1 MNPVR
6 IHSTVTHRTL
16 KGWGWGCQDCHAK
29 ADGYDDKDQALR
41 VASIHEDP
49 SREHQGSA
57 AAATKNRTKPM
68 KKTLTTLALGAALL
82 TGLVGCGTGKANEA
96 VANAPRP
103 TVTVTAPAKPAPT
116 VTTTVNVPTVPQ
128 ACLDALTSAEQG
140 FDLAAQGFTAASNFD
155 VATMNAVTEKLGKLA
170 PTWNANKA
178 ACRAAGGN

>member
-1 MNPVR
+1 MSATR
-6 IHSTVTHRTL
+6 IHSTITRPTVN
-16 KGWGWGCQDCHAK
+16 GWGWLCETCPAT
-29 ADGYDDKDQALR
+29 ADGYDDKDHAAR
-41 VASIHEDP
+41 VAAIHEDP
-49 SREHQGSA
+49 SRQGRK
-57 AAATKNRTKPM
+57 AATKNRTKPM
-68 KKTLTTLALGAALL
+68 KKPLTTLALGAALL

-178 ACRAAGGN
+178 ACRAAGSN